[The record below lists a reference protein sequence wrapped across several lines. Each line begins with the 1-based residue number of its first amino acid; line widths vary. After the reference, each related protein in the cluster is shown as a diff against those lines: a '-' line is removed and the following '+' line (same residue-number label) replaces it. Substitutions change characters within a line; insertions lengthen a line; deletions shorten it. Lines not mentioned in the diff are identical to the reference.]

1 MLGPIYGP
9 SLGACTV
16 CCKGSLWNEGS
27 EIISTADV
35 VSGPPPLMVRA
46 PQG

>member
-27 EIISTADV
+27 EIISTANV